1 MDSVE
6 FFCFI
11 VMPLTMIVVV
21 IAAIIIATI
30 AGRTADYFSRE
41 NIEKRHRKNA
51 QNRMRVERLGYTDE
65 DGFVCNIEV
74 WWNSK
79 YGQPENGVKRLA
91 EEAAKVANST
101 AKEKGFANATMHFY
115 VDSEG
120 FYTVSNRYHSSNFFT
135 ISAIY
140 QYFGNGYEEA
150 LYVGNFYSFND
161 ARENFNSLC
170 MSYYKEVAGI
180 KE

>member
-51 QNRMRVERLGYTDE
+51 QNRMRRTECVLSDLVTQTKM
-65 DGFVCNIEV
+65 V
-74 WWNSK
+74 
-79 YGQPENGVKRLA
+79 L
-91 EEAAKVANST
+91 
-101 AKEKGFANATMHFY
+101 FA
-115 VDSEG
+115 
-120 FYTVSNRYHSSNFFT
+120 
-135 ISAIY
+135 I
-140 QYFGNGYEEA
+140 
-150 LYVGNFYSFND
+150 
-161 ARENFNSLC
+161 
-170 MSYYKEVAGI
+170 
-180 KE
+180 